1 MRLLSRKVRVGKVLA
16 EAGQTVQRATPGTTR
31 LTIFPKLETVISQL
45 ASTIERDFRLA
56 SPIQV
61 LLVEDSPGAA
71 QLTLE
76 ALRDA
81 LVPNR
86 IHVVT
91 DGEAALKFIH
101 QEPPYSDAPR
111 PNLILLDL
119 NLPKVDGR
127 NVLATIKSDP
137 SLMDIPVIV
146 LTCSENPQ
154 DVEGAYQLQVA
165 GYITKPAD
173 LDEYFTAIR
182 LLKQLWFK
190 IMTLPKRVK
199 ADSADSSA

>member
-1 MRLLSRKVRVGKVLA
+1 MA
-16 EAGQTVQRATPGTTR
+16 AP
-31 LTIFPKLETVISQL
+31 
-45 ASTIERDFRLA
+45 IE
-56 SPIQV
+56 V
-61 LLVEDSPGAA
+61 LLVEDSREAA

-86 IHVVT
+86 IHVVI

-101 QEPPYSDAPR
+101 QEPPFCDAPR

-146 LTCSENPQ
+146 LTCSESPQ
-154 DVEGAYQLQVA
+154 DVEGAYQHQA
-165 GYITKPAD
+165 DGYITKPAD

-182 LLKQLWFK
+182 SLKQLWFK
-190 IMTLPKRVK
+190 VMTLPQHGESGQR
-199 ADSADSSA
+199 

>member
-1 MRLLSRKVRVGKVLA
+1 
-16 EAGQTVQRATPGTTR
+16 
-31 LTIFPKLETVISQL
+31 
-45 ASTIERDFRLA
+45 LA
-56 SPIQV
+56 SPIEV
-61 LLVEDSPGAA
+61 LLVEDSPAAA

-81 LVPNR
+81 LIPNQ
-86 IHVVT
+86 IHVVG
-91 DGEAALKFIH
+91 DGEEALKFVH
-101 QEPPYSDAPR
+101 QEPPYSHAPR

-127 NVLATIKSDP
+127 HVLATIKADP

-154 DVEGAYQLQVA
+154 DVEGAYQHQVA
-165 GYITKPAD
+165 GYITKPGD

-190 IMTLPKRVK
+190 VMTLPKTVK
-199 ADSADSSA
+199 AKSADNSV

>member
-1 MRLLSRKVRVGKVLA
+1 M
-16 EAGQTVQRATPGTTR
+16 
-31 LTIFPKLETVISQL
+31 
-45 ASTIERDFRLA
+45 
-56 SPIQV
+56 
-61 LLVEDSPGAA
+61 EDSPEAA

-81 LVPNR
+81 LVPNH
-86 IHVVT
+86 IHVVG
-91 DGEAALKFIH
+91 DGEKALQFIH

-146 LTCSENPQ
+146 LTCSEDPK
-154 DVEGAYQLQVA
+154 DVEGAYQHQVA
-165 GYITKPAD
+165 GYITKSAD

-182 LLKQLWFK
+182 SLKQLWFK
-190 IMTLPKRVK
+190 VMTLPKTVK
-199 ADSADSSA
+199 SGQR

>member
-1 MRLLSRKVRVGKVLA
+1 MA
-16 EAGQTVQRATPGTTR
+16 AP
-31 LTIFPKLETVISQL
+31 
-45 ASTIERDFRLA
+45 IE
-56 SPIQV
+56 V

-71 QLTLE
+71 QLTTE

-101 QEPPYSDAPR
+101 QEPPYSVVPR

-137 SLMDIPVIV
+137 SLMDIPVIGSPAAKTLRMSKA
-146 LTCSENPQ
+146 LTS
-154 DVEGAYQLQVA
+154 
-165 GYITKPAD
+165 
-173 LDEYFTAIR
+173 IR
-182 LLKQLWFK
+182 SLV
-190 IMTLPKRVK
+190 I
-199 ADSADSSA
+199 